1 LAEQSLIRSNNL
13 LDESQSIAKIGWK
26 FNISRK
32 EVAMSKG
39 HSKIF
44 ELDDV
49 PTDQLYSAYRGRIHH
64 DDLIK
69 LDNR

>member
-1 LAEQSLIRSNNL
+1 
-13 LDESQSIAKIGWK
+13 
-26 FNISRK
+26 
-32 EVAMSKG
+32 MSKG

-64 DDLIK
+64 DDLIAI
-69 LDNR
+69 

>member
-1 LAEQSLIRSNNL
+1 
-13 LDESQSIAKIGWK
+13 
-26 FNISRK
+26 
-32 EVAMSKG
+32 MSKG

-64 DDLIK
+64 DDLIAGYNEK
-69 LDNR
+69 NTIKNGPRI